1 MQGVAEVHSEF
12 VGRVARRLGRS
23 RALIV
28 SLLVLGC
35 AYGPAHGDG
44 VLLLPSE
51 LLGAFTEQSQLAVIE
66 VNRDRTCRVDL
77 FVSLLDTS
85 GTPHEVHFALPL
97 QTLPEQLQAQEVA
110 ASQFRDDRLR
120 PLDGVFWSDRKAGEQ
135 AAVHRLTAGVAGAL
149 VGGPLS
155 LVLEGGYVLYVL
167 TTSTKRTAGALPG
180 AAIGPEMTAETDHSK
195 IEVYPALRDQDLARL
210 AGLDDLPTTVR
221 EALKSYVGRP
231 FALVRL
237 RTIPSP
243 RSAPAK
249 GGLKERGI
257 VFTFDQGMLRNGNGY
272 RYDFPLG
279 TGQGW
284 ANPIPATAIYVTAD
298 DDLNVRSLFPKTEED
313 LAGAAAGVD
322 RQVQMASYYGQN
334 LSHDVRVELLPSGK
348 SDCVAKRDARRRGV
362 VVGYVAFPVLGA
374 LAWLLGFRLTA
385 WRGQSG
391 GEQNFWRLALLTHL
405 RLWFPML
412 AFFAGLAGLLYMQSL
427 QASWPSTEG
436 PGFPTAFVVLTVLA
450 AAAWRLAGACRL
462 PDTIS
467 GVGLVEP
474 IAASGI
480 AYFILRLV
488 LGTFAG

>member
-1 MQGVAEVHSEF
+1 VTEVCSGF
-12 VGRVARRLGRS
+12 LGRVTRHPRRS
-23 RALIV
+23 AALTA
-28 SLLVLGC
+28 SLLLLGC
-35 AYGPAHGDG
+35 AYGPANGDG

-85 GTPHEVHFALPL
+85 GRSHEVHFALPL
-97 QTLPEQLQAQEVA
+97 QTLPKHLQAQEVA
-110 ASQFRDDRLR
+110 ASQFREDRLR
-120 PLDGVFWSDRKAGEQ
+120 PLDGVFWAEQKAGEQ
-135 AAVHRLTAGVAGAL
+135 AAIDRLTAGVAGA
-149 VGGPLS
+149 VVAGPLS
-155 LVLEGGYVLYVL
+155 LVLEGGYVF
-167 TTSTKRTAGALPG
+167 SAMMSGTKRAAGALPG
-180 AAIGPEMTAETDHSK
+180 AAIGPAMTAETDHSK
-195 IEVYPALRDQDLARL
+195 IEVYPALRAEDLARL
-210 AGLDDLPTTVR
+210 AGLDDVPPTVR

-231 FALVRL
+231 FALMRL
-237 RTIPSP
+237 RTIPSL
-243 RSAPAK
+243 RSSPAERS
-249 GGLKERGI
+249 LKERGI

-272 RYDFPLG
+272 SYDFPLG

-313 LAGAAAGVD
+313 LAGAAAGAD
-322 RQVQMASYYGQN
+322 RQVHMASYYGQN
-334 LSHDVRVELLPSGK
+334 LSQDVRVELLPSGK

-385 WRGQSG
+385 WRGQRG
-391 GEQNFWRLALLTHL
+391 GEQSFWRLALLTHL
-405 RLWFPML
+405 RLWFPLL

-427 QASWPSTEG
+427 QASWPSPER
-436 PGFPTAFVVLTVLA
+436 PGFPTIFVLLTVLA
-450 AAAWRLAGACRL
+450 AAAWRLAGKYPL
-462 PDTIS
+462 PDATG
-467 GVGLVEP
+467 GVGLVGP

-488 LGTFAG
+488 VGSMIY